1 MHSLLGTPGYGIYFF
16 FFLFFFF
23 FFLLLLLLKMLKGKI
38 VEILSYLEGHF
49 VRARFVVDV
58 HLLLHL
64 SPVNGINKHRTV
76 CHGPMIFLEG
86 SVNSGLLF
94 CN

>member
-16 FFLFFFF
+16 FFF
-23 FFLLLLLLKMLKGKI
+23 FFLLLFLLLLLKMLKGKI

-58 HLLLHL
+58 QLLLHL

-76 CHGPMIFLEG
+76 LSRSDDF
-86 SVNSGLLF
+86 S
-94 CN
+94 